1 MNVGIPSSLLVQE
14 VNIAP
19 KTTVQS
25 NITNAAAAKFFIVLM
40 IFVFFIVI
48 LFLLFSLEGTSGN
61 MGFGKFYLKN
71 YVRDGDSN
79 SADNPLV

>member
-40 IFVFFIVI
+40 FVFFLVI
-48 LFLLFSLEGTSGN
+48 IFYYFLWRELRETWVSGS
-61 MGFGKFYLKN
+61 FCLKN